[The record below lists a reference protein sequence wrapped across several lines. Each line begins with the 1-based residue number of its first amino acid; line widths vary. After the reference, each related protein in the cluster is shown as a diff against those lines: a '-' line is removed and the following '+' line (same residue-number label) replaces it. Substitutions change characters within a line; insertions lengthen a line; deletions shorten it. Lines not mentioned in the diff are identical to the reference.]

1 MKHVSLLGNT
11 ATKWPSSQRT
21 LLSPFWPF
29 VKSVAPV
36 TLLLFPGSC
45 TYMWLKIAYHWL
57 KWCGGWHYQ
66 LQQLKIAHSFWS
78 QVVFL
83 VYFSPFPSPY
93 HFKFSSKEITP
104 PSLQSCLWLL
114 SSFGLFSPLLP
125 SHFTNLLLVSSLQFP
140 SHSALCLFWSTI
152 LYSSMEYIYFLMC
165 ISPSVCL
172 WGSLFKL
179 SGLFQIPLKSRCV
192 MVT

>member
-1 MKHVSLLGNT
+1 MFNCSVAFRNCWRNMSRCWGLLQ
-11 ATKWPSSQRT
+11 PSGLAAREHKT
-21 LLSPFWPF
+21 LSPFWPF

-36 TLLLFPGSC
+36 TLLVFTGSC

-57 KWCGGWHYQ
+57 KWCRGWHYQ

-83 VYFSPFPSPY
+83 VYFSSFPSPY
-93 HFKFSSKEITP
+93 HLKFSSKEITP

-114 SSFGLFSPLLP
+114 GSFCLCSLLLP

-140 SHSALCLFWSTI
+140 SHSALCLFWSY
-152 LYSSMEYIYFLMC
+152 YSVLFHGVYLLMC
-165 ISPSVCL
+165 ISICM
-172 WGSLFKL
+172 SLRKF
-179 SGLFQIPLKSRCV
+179 V
-192 MVT
+192 